1 MCSVSIELNCHL
13 GLDFLM
19 FFLGPGSNRG
29 VIKKVDSKVNR
40 NTKRKVDKKMIR
52 SVKWNIY
59 TN

>member
-1 MCSVSIELNCHL
+1 MCGVSIELNCYL

-19 FFLGPGSNRG
+19 FFLIVSNQG
-29 VIKKVDSKVNR
+29 LSKKVNSKVNR